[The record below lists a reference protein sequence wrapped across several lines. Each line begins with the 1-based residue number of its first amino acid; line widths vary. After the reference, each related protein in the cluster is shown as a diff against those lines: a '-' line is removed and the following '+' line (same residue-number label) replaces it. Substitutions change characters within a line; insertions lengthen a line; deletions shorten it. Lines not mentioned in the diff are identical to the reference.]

1 MKNAGKYA
9 DELKSLL
16 KRLLKD
22 GKPLPLTKVE
32 PVRAMV
38 RAAMSFDVPDS
49 KADEAVKVV
58 EREFVDLNE
67 LRVATELELQS
78 MIGVKYPLVE
88 KRAAMTVQV
97 LNGIFEKEGTLNLER
112 LTPLKKADSRQY
124 VHDLPGMT
132 PFLESAILMFCLDQ
146 AAMPLDDTTLAYLKA
161 QGTVDDKSTLAEAQK
176 VIESHLKMEELYELY
191 ICLRRV
197 VYLPA
202 PAVEATKKAKAKA

>member
-1 MKNAGKYA
+1 MKNVGKYA

-22 GKPLPLTKVE
+22 GKPQPLVKGD

-38 RAAMSFDVPDS
+38 RATMSFDAPDDG
-49 KADEAVKVV
+49 ADEAVNVV

-88 KRAAMTVQV
+88 KRATIIVHL
-97 LNGIFEKEGTLNLER
+97 LNGIFEKEGTLSLDR
-112 LTPLKKADSRQY
+112 LAGLKKADSRQF

-132 PFLESAILMFCLDQ
+132 PFIEGAILMFCFDQ
-146 AAMPLDDTTLAYLKA
+146 AAMPLDDGMLEYLKA
-161 QGTVDDKSTLAEAQK
+161 QKAVDVKSTVAEAQK
-176 VIESHLKMEELYELY
+176 FIESHLKMEELYELY
-191 ICLRRV
+191 VCLRRV
-197 VYLPA
+197 VYVTA
-202 PAVEATKKAKAKA
+202 TAVEPAKKAKAKA